1 MIKKRVNGKFLSSN
15 IGQTVILLGVIT
27 KKSPN
32 GKSIE
37 ITTTDNASV
46 NVTLPEPL
54 DGNAEGYIELHGTLQ
69 SKSTM
74 SCNFYVTFP
83 SAMTEKFDANQY
95 NEMLSVLNVIGP
107 KRWRTSEQD
116 SGMGYGY

>member
-1 MIKKRVNGKFLSSN
+1 MTKKRVNGKLLPSN
-15 IGQTVILLGVIT
+15 VGQAVILLGVIT
-27 KKSPN
+27 KKSSN

-37 ITTTDNASV
+37 VTTTDNTPV

-54 DGNAEGYIELHGTLQ
+54 DGNAEGYIEVHGTLQ

-74 SCNFYVTFP
+74 SCNFYITFP
-83 SAMTEKFDANQY
+83 TSMTEKFDANQY

-107 KRWRTSEQD
+107 KRWRISEQD
-116 SGMGYGY
+116 PGMDIGY